1 MPSLSHIGQFV
12 AYFILSNVLVGLT
25 VYPIIEK
32 SPTFF
37 AAGVQLSEGVS
48 MIVLANW
55 LVAVAIVIGK
65 VIQTVLFGELR
76 LIEIEHIYE
85 RSRFTAL
92 NSLFTLAMFSSESLL
107 VPGFLTLILLFI
119 KVFHWIL
126 KDRYEFVFQHATRP
140 SDIILTRNTVA
151 LGVFLYVDY
160 CMIHLCADSTF
171 GSTPDVYFTFGFEFA
186 VLFID
191 LFVET
196 VRIGLNTWEVAYL
209 STHPQEEVM
218 ESKSLYMKIL
228 DIFHT
233 TLKLAIHSFLLYTF
247 LGPYRLPLYVIKDIF
262 FCMVNLV
269 RQIKELKRY
278 IKASTELDSRL
289 RDATEEDLADDNN
302 LCIICRD
309 DMTTI
314 GIRRGERL
322 FPKKLQL
329 TPEPP
334 QDTVHDDDVIILPP
348 ESLHPPGWTLFR
360 LSNANE
366 ARDEFSLHLSDTN
379 VARLEKVMN
388 AIKAQAKEHEPFRR
402 MCVSLA
408 QRVHKTDVSL
418 RMNLL
423 GENGTAKVRPL
434 NENKAIENGAN
445 FLSES
450 FVFAVAGGIIIYEAN
465 RQRQKELNRR
475 EAVEDD
481 IKTLQHEIEYLKKKL
496 AEYHVR
502 LDDYVPPADMKP
514 KVLKLD
520 QHGNMIDIHK
530 QMDALNARME
540 KLDRAHS
547 AEPSDSSASAISPAS
562 KTTTDTTTTTNTDSS
577 APGKAQ

>member
-1 MPSLSHIGQFV
+1 
-12 AYFILSNVLVGLT
+12 
-25 VYPIIEK
+25 
-32 SPTFF
+32 
-37 AAGVQLSEGVS
+37 
-48 MIVLANW
+48 
-55 LVAVAIVIGK
+55 
-65 VIQTVLFGELR
+65 
-76 LIEIEHIYE
+76 
-85 RSRFTAL
+85 
-92 NSLFTLAMFSSESLL
+92 
-107 VPGFLTLILLFI
+107 
-119 KVFHWIL
+119 
-126 KDRYEFVFQHATRP
+126 
-140 SDIILTRNTVA
+140 
-151 LGVFLYVDY
+151 
-160 CMIHLCADSTF
+160 
-171 GSTPDVYFTFGFEFA
+171 
-186 VLFID
+186 
-191 LFVET
+191 
-196 VRIGLNTWEVAYL
+196 
-209 STHPQEEVM
+209 
-218 ESKSLYMKIL
+218 
-228 DIFHT
+228 
-233 TLKLAIHSFLLYTF
+233 
-247 LGPYRLPLYVIKDIF
+247 
-262 FCMVNLV
+262 
-269 RQIKELKRY
+269 
-278 IKASTELDSRL
+278 
-289 RDATEEDLADDNN
+289 
-302 LCIICRD
+302 
-309 DMTTI
+309 
-314 GIRRGERL
+314 
-322 FPKKLQL
+322 
-329 TPEPP
+329 
-334 QDTVHDDDVIILPP
+334 
-348 ESLHPPGWTLFR
+348 
-360 LSNANE
+360 
-366 ARDEFSLHLSDTN
+366 
-379 VARLEKVMN
+379 
-388 AIKAQAKEHEPFRR
+388 